1 MRTGIALALAFG
13 TALAA
18 PAAAQTT
25 IKPNAE
31 QQRRFDQLTVME
43 GSLTGSI
50 RLAANQVARD
60 IQSSTPGAMLFSG
73 PARAKGFILDGY
85 GPFFYVEIPSLD
97 MNLVLTLDSLERTAE
112 RRSTRSSQMQ
122 PVTDSAR
129 PQGTPDAVQAPLP
142 PDADQALRTVAE
154 EDPVQKY
161 RAAVRRCLIDSMLDN
176 SKSMNLAPGEWLTI
190 AARGSEAGLI
200 PGEIYQLTTMVV
212 RVKGSDLADFLA
224 GRITREEA
232 RQRVEV
238 RQF

>member
-18 PAAAQTT
+18 PAAAQTP
-25 IKPNAE
+25 IKPDAE

-97 MNLVLTLDSLERTAE
+97 MNLVLTMESLERTAQ
-112 RRSTRSSQMQ
+112 RRSIRSSQMQ
-122 PVTDSAR
+122 PVADGDR
-129 PQGTPDAVQAPLP
+129 PQGAADAGQAMP
-142 PDADQALRTVAE
+142 PEADQALRAVAE
-154 EDPVQKY
+154 DDPGQKY
-161 RAAVRRCLIDSMLDN
+161 RDAVRRCLIDSMLDN

-224 GRITREEA
+224 GRITRDEA